1 MLNEVEYE
9 ALVDEFEKNTK
20 KNVLEFADL
29 VSIDSDASVKTNEY
43 EKQRRKEEEEKR
55 LKNL

>member
-20 KNVLEFADL
+20 NNILEFADL
-29 VSIDSDASVKTNEY
+29 VSIDSNASVKTNEY